1 MELSQSFLL
10 LSREKL
16 DIQELR
22 LQEKIKEWVPGT
34 DAAADLTVKLDIP
47 PDVWSIGGNSN
58 QIKIVIT
65 ELLENSITTR
75 GADWT
80 LKVAAENLEV
90 KEDDYADLS
99 QGRYVKLSMALKLK
113 NKSIRAQ
120 AGTEL
125 GLSFALIYAIVK
137 KHNGVI
143 RMQPGMN
150 RRGSAAFEIYLPAYK
165 AF

>member
-1 MELSQSFLL
+1 VELN
-10 LSREKL
+10 
-16 DIQELR
+16 IP
-22 LQEKIKEWVPGT
+22 V
-34 DAAADLTVKLDIP
+34 DAWT
-47 PDVWSIGGNSN
+47 IGGNSN

-75 GADWT
+75 GSDWI

-99 QGRYVKLSMALKLK
+99 QGRYVKLTMALKLK
-113 NKSIRAQ
+113 NKRIRTQ
-120 AGTEL
+120 TTTEF

-150 RRGSAAFEIYLPAYK
+150 RRGSAVFEIYLPAYK